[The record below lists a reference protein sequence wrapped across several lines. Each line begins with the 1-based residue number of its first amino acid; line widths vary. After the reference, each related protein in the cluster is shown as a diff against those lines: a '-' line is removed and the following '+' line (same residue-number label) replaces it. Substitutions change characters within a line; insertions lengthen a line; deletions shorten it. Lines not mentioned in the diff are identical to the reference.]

1 MSVAFVARA
10 LAVVSIV
17 WLAPAAFAHHGV
29 ANFDLN
35 TELEITGT
43 VTRIAFVNPHS
54 WLYLNVTGKDGQTS
68 AWRCELRGAT
78 VLKRSGW
85 SPEMFAPG
93 TRVTITGSPDRFE
106 PNTCYLGT
114 VVFADGTRI
123 DRYGQIKRPVP
134 PPASAERPAR
144 LANGRPNFSG
154 DWAAEQRVLTDPR
167 GMSGAFLP
175 IGVAQTLKPGDVPEG
190 TQAFPGT
197 RGSEVSLAKD
207 PIGAFW
213 NRPSAI
219 PLTEAGAKAIEGF
232 DGSSAD
238 NPRLR
243 CETTNILFDWTFESD
258 VNRITQADDT
268 ITMLYGSMGLTR
280 TVYLNMAE
288 HPANVRPSRAGHSIG
303 RWEGDTLVVDTI
315 GFEPGILS
323 ADGRIPHSDRLH
335 VVEQFSLDA
344 AKPALRRSFVAED
357 PLYFQ
362 GQYKGA
368 DVVYVADVP
377 YQGSTCDDRSY
388 RSPGQSGGARWIFW
402 TGMAVVVGA
411 VAIMWAVTA
420 RRRRVQGAS

>member
-1 MSVAFVARA
+1 MR
-10 LAVVSIV
+10 
-17 WLAPAAFAHHGV
+17 
-29 ANFDLN
+29 
-35 TELEITGT
+35 
-43 VTRIAFVNPHS
+43 
-54 WLYLNVTGKDGQTS
+54 
-68 AWRCELRGAT
+68 
-78 VLKRSGW
+78 
-85 SPEMFAPG
+85 
-93 TRVTITGSPDRFE
+93 
-106 PNTCYLGT
+106 
-114 VVFADGTRI
+114 
-123 DRYGQIKRPVP
+123 
-134 PPASAERPAR
+134 
-144 LANGRPNFSG
+144 
-154 DWAAEQRVLTDPR
+154 
-167 GMSGAFLP
+167 
-175 IGVAQTLKPGDVPEG
+175 
-190 TQAFPGT
+190 
-197 RGSEVSLAKD
+197 
-207 PIGAFW
+207 
-213 NRPSAI
+213 
-219 PLTEAGAKAIEGF
+219 
-232 DGSSAD
+232 
-238 NPRLR
+238 
-243 CETTNILFDWTFESD
+243 
-258 VNRITQADDT
+258 
-268 ITMLYGSMGLTR
+268 LTR

>member
-1 MSVAFVARA
+1 
-10 LAVVSIV
+10 
-17 WLAPAAFAHHGV
+17 
-29 ANFDLN
+29 
-35 TELEITGT
+35 
-43 VTRIAFVNPHS
+43 
-54 WLYLNVTGKDGQTS
+54 VTGKDGQTS
-68 AWRCELRGAT
+68 AWKCELRGAT

-85 SPEMFAPG
+85 SPEMFTPG

-114 VVFADGTRI
+114 VVFTDGTRI
-123 DRYGQIKRPVP
+123 DRYGQIKRPAAAP
-134 PPASAERPAR
+134 SQAERPAR
-144 LANGRPNFSG
+144 LASGRPNFSG

-175 IGVAQTLKPGDVPEG
+175 IGVAQKLKPGDVPEG

-197 RGSEVSLAKD
+197 RGSDVSLAED

-219 PLTEAGAKAIEGF
+219 PLTEAGVKAIEGF

-258 VNRITQADDT
+258 VNRITQQDDR
-268 ITMLYGSMGLTR
+268 ITLLYGSMALTR
-280 TVYLNMAE
+280 TVHLNMAE
-288 HPANVRPSRAGHSIG
+288 HPRDVRPSRAGHSIG

-335 VVEQFSLDA
+335 VVERFSLDP
-344 AKPALRRSFVAED
+344 AKPALMRSYVAED
-357 PLYFQ
+357 TLYFK

-368 DVVYVADVP
+368 DTVYLADVP
-377 YQGSTCDDRSY
+377 YQGTTCDDRSY
-388 RSPGQSGGARWIFW
+388 VSTDRSRGALWMLW
-402 TGMAVVVGA
+402 TGMAIVAGA
-411 VAIMWAVTA
+411 AVILWTVTV
-420 RRRRVQGAS
+420 RRRRGQGAS